1 MKFLSILTFVLSLLC
16 NSIFAQ
22 TYEKPFVGTVGD
34 QSCFISKV
42 ELNKEHTVITF
53 SHLNNNGWIALNPDI
68 HINTPDGKKYSFLK
82 AEGIAIA
89 PEQYNFSENE
99 KEHTFK
105 VFFSAIP
112 KSVKKFDVIE
122 VESGSRFDFNFYGV
136 DLSKKRTSDTQV
148 SRYPEE
154 VVVDTDTAVTTSA
167 NPFDFMGNLGEVY
180 KDIYKS
186 AVDSYLNY
194 LKQPGKLKELAK
206 LNKAFFDALLEEGFT
221 REQALQ
227 ILLSTP
233 LIPTGIGK

>member
-1 MKFLSILTFVLSLLC
+1 MRILSILTFAFSLLF
-16 NSIFAQ
+16 SSTFAQ

-34 QSCFISKV
+34 QNCFISKV
-42 ELNKEHTVITF
+42 DLSKEQTVITF

-68 HINTPDGKKYSFLK
+68 HINTPDGKKYRFLK
-82 AEGIAIA
+82 AEGIPIA

-105 VFFSAIP
+105 VYFNAIP

-136 DLSKKRTSDTQV
+136 DLAKKRTSDTQV

-154 VVVDTDTAVTTSA
+154 VVVDTAAAVATSA

-221 REQALQ
+221 KEQALQ

-233 LIPTGIGK
+233 LIPTGITK